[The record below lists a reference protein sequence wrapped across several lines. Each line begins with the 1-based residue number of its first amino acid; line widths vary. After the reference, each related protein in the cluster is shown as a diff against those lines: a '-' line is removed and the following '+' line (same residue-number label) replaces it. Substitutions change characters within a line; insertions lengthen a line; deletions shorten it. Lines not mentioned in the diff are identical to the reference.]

1 MIENLIK
8 HFLEQSP
15 TTAAMIV
22 LVLIFT
28 KYIAKRDKS
37 WESLHREEIKDHLM
51 AREESRAAILSNTQ
65 AMMENT
71 ASNVRLIEKLNQMT
85 AVCPLGK
92 VDKEIEV
99 LVKRKP

>member
-1 MIENLIK
+1 MIDTLIK

-15 TTAAMIV
+15 TTGAMII

-28 KYIAKRDKS
+28 KYISKRDKS
-37 WESLHREEIKDHLM
+37 WEASHKEEVRDHLI
-51 AREESRAAILSNTQ
+51 AREESRAAIMSNTQ

-71 ASNVRLIEKLNQMT
+71 ASNMRLIEKLDRLT
-85 AVCPLGK
+85 AICPLGK

-99 LVKRKP
+99 SVKRKP